1 MCIVILK
8 TLVLHMNNHICYS
21 TCDSVQ
27 SIESMVYSDDVQE
40 GNGSIF
46 KPFWGVGWGGN
57 FCLLGHRLMSV
68 AMPGNIQKIA
78 GI

>member
-8 TLVLHMNNHICYS
+8 TLVLHKNNHICYS

-27 SIESMVYSDDVQE
+27 SIKSMVYSDDVQE
-40 GNGSIF
+40 GDSSIF
-46 KPFWGVGWGGN
+46 KPFWGGGGGN

-68 AMPGNIQKIA
+68 ATPGNIQRIA
-78 GI
+78 RI

>member
-1 MCIVILK
+1 MRIVILK

-40 GNGSIF
+40 GDSSIF
-46 KPFWGVGWGGN
+46 KPFGG
-57 FCLLGHRLMSV
+57 G
-68 AMPGNIQKIA
+68 G
-78 GI
+78 